1 MLVLTWVCSYCVR
14 KRAEL
19 EQTLPGLG
27 KPVALLGVT
36 ALLLLL
42 EPDFG
47 AATVLFATGFA
58 VLFVAGARLR
68 YVLLLV
74 SAAAMAFA
82 VLALTSA
89 YRLKRLTG
97 FLHPWDDPF
106 NGGFQLT
113 QSLIAIGRGSWFG
126 VGLGSS
132 VQKLFYLPEAHTDF
146 VFAVL
151 AEELGLV
158 GVLGVIALFVALVWR
173 AFQISRMA
181 AQAGLPFQAY
191 LALAFGVW
199 LGLQAIVNIGVN
211 MGVLPTKGLTL
222 PLLSYGRS
230 SLLVSLA
237 WLGVLLRIYHEVKC
251 TSRSAVMRMPGGTA
265 MSGAAGVG
273 PVLIM
278 AGGTGGHV
286 FPALAV
292 AKVLRERGVA
302 VVWLGV
308 PGSME
313 SRLVPANGFPI
324 EWVRVAGIRG
334 KGLADLAA
342 GAAARDGRSAAVAAD
357 AAPRAAARRA
367 RRRRLRERTR
377 RHRRLAA
384 AHSAADPRTERHRR
398 LDQSLAVAHRHPG
411 AGSVSRQLR
420 RERARPHHRQS
431 GARRHRRPAGAR
443 GALRRPRTPGALAGV
458 RRQPGRAAPEC
469 HRAAGAVA
477 PRSLAPPAGSPPDR
491 RARPRGRAR
500 RLCRARG
507 RGRGSAV
514 HRRHGRGLRVG
525 GSRGVPR
532 RRHDHR
538 RVAGRRPRRAARA
551 AGGGHR

>member
-1 MLVLTWVCSYCVR
+1 MTYGLRARERMPFAWDTVTLGLVAALLLIGMIMVTSASMSIAARELDNPFFYLERQFTYGLVGLALAWLATRFPTELWDRYSLPLLLLALSLLVLVKIPGLGVRVNGAQRWLRVGPVNFQVSELARVLVLTWVCSYCVR

-19 EQTLPGLG
+19 EKTLPGLV
-27 KPVALLGVT
+27 KPVGLLGL
-36 ALLLLL
+36 AGALLLL

-74 SAAAMAFA
+74 CAAAMAFA

-158 GVLGVIALFVALVWR
+158 GVLGVLALFVALVWR
-173 AFQISRMA
+173 SFQISRMA
-181 AQAGLPFQAY
+181 AQAGLAFQSH

-230 SLLVSLA
+230 SLLVSLG

-251 TSRSAVMRMPGGTA
+251 TSRSAVMRMPG
-265 MSGAAGVG
+265 
-273 PVLIM
+273 
-278 AGGTGGHV
+278 
-286 FPALAV
+286 
-292 AKVLRERGVA
+292 
-302 VVWLGV
+302 
-308 PGSME
+308 
-313 SRLVPANGFPI
+313 
-324 EWVRVAGIRG
+324 
-334 KGLADLAA
+334 
-342 GAAARDGRSAAVAAD
+342 
-357 AAPRAAARRA
+357 APR
-367 RRRRLRERTR
+367 
-377 RHRRLAA
+377 
-384 AHSAADPRTERHRR
+384 
-398 LDQSLAVAHRHPG
+398 
-411 AGSVSRQLR
+411 
-420 RERARPHHRQS
+420 
-431 GARRHRRPAGAR
+431 
-443 GALRRPRTPGALAGV
+443 
-458 RRQPGRAAPEC
+458 
-469 HRAAGAVA
+469 
-477 PRSLAPPAGSPPDR
+477 
-491 RARPRGRAR
+491 
-500 RLCRARG
+500 
-507 RGRGSAV
+507 
-514 HRRHGRGLRVG
+514 
-525 GSRGVPR
+525 
-532 RRHDHR
+532 
-538 RVAGRRPRRAARA
+538 
-551 AGGGHR
+551 